1 MMAMDQQQQQRMQMH
16 PSMYGRMPH
25 SGMMPSQPQGHPGM
39 PGSMGVP
46 SAAGGVPGG
55 PGADPRQAMGQ
66 MGGGGYH
73 MSQHPSMMNNSQNNS
88 YPGGPGV
95 VPGGPPGGP
104 QVGPQGAQLPM
115 TPMTPHHQPY
125 PHSQQQQQ
133 PTQQQTQQQQK
144 QQHHNVPAASSS
156 APTHPSGNTSVSGHI
171 YFRSHP
177 LPVRKFG
184 TIFFRQITICS
195 LMDLVS

>member
-55 PGADPRQAMGQ
+55 PGADPRQAMG

-88 YPGGPGV
+88 YPGGV

-104 QVGPQGAQLPM
+104 VGPQGAQLPM
-115 TPMTPHHQPY
+115 PMTPHHQPY
-125 PHSQQQQQ
+125 PHSQQQQQQQ

-156 APTHPSGNTSVSGHI
+156 APTHPSGKHI
-171 YFRSHP
+171 RFRSKYFWHNN
-177 LPVRKFG
+177 
-184 TIFFRQITICS
+184 IFLVKLQCAVLKS
-195 LMDLVS
+195 LI

>member
-55 PGADPRQAMGQ
+55 PGADPRGPGVDPRQAMG
-66 MGGGGYH
+66 MGQGGYH

-88 YPGGPGV
+88 YPGGV

-104 QVGPQGAQLPM
+104 VGPQGAQL
-115 TPMTPHHQPY
+115 PMTPHHQPY

-133 PTQQQTQQQQK
+133 QPTQQQTQQ

-156 APTHPSGNTSVSGHI
+156 APTHPSGNTSVSGQ
-171 YFRSHP
+171 
-177 LPVRKFG
+177 
-184 TIFFRQITICS
+184 FFC
-195 LMDLVS
+195 